1 MNHIHP
7 NSVWLSSTNE
17 KVDQLNDDLYY
28 HRVKD
33 TTVFKYRCVA
43 TYVPNLGNAFPTPDE
58 IQSLHDLPTS
68 VRERRNSFRS
78 YIDLAVGCRV
88 RCMKNLGT
96 QIGVFNGAIGTV
108 VGFCFEK
115 EREQVSIPLV
125 KDLRNHSNR
134 EIPVILV
141 QMDQVLLCGTDIL
154 PFAAEIDE
162 DHPLKTNGK
171 IFYRKQLPLEL
182 SHASTVH
189 KYQGLTAQHDV
200 VVDPCRNPF
209 AMGLEYVALSR
220 TRSLQKLHLISPV
233 HEKHFA
239 SKKFSK
245 CLQMIH
251 DEYKRLSLLAPLVT
265 DND

>member
-1 MNHIHP
+1 
-7 NSVWLSSTNE
+7 
-17 KVDQLNDDLYY
+17 
-28 HRVKD
+28 
-33 TTVFKYRCVA
+33 
-43 TYVPNLGNAFPTPDE
+43 
-58 IQSLHDLPTS
+58 
-68 VRERRNSFRS
+68 
-78 YIDLAVGCRV
+78 
-88 RCMKNLGT
+88 MKNLGT

-125 KDLRNHSNR
+125 KDLRHHSNR

-141 QMDQVLLCGTDIL
+141 RMDQVTVCETDIL

-162 DHPLKTNGK
+162 EHPLKTNGK

-200 VVDPCRNPF
+200 VIDPCRNPF

-220 TRSLQKLHLISPV
+220 TRSLEKLHLIAPV

-245 CLQMIH
+245 SLQMIH

-265 DND
+265 DNN

>member
-1 MNHIHP
+1 
-7 NSVWLSSTNE
+7 
-17 KVDQLNDDLYY
+17 
-28 HRVKD
+28 
-33 TTVFKYRCVA
+33 
-43 TYVPNLGNAFPTPDE
+43 
-58 IQSLHDLPTS
+58 
-68 VRERRNSFRS
+68 
-78 YIDLAVGCRV
+78 
-88 RCMKNLGT
+88 
-96 QIGVFNGAIGTV
+96 
-108 VGFCFEK
+108 
-115 EREQVSIPLV
+115 
-125 KDLRNHSNR
+125 
-134 EIPVILV
+134 
-141 QMDQVLLCGTDIL
+141 MDQVSVCGTDIL

-171 IFYRKQLPLEL
+171 IFFRKQLPLEL

-220 TRSLQKLHLISPV
+220 TRSLQKLHLIAPV

-245 CLQMIH
+245 CFQMIH
-251 DEYKRLSLLAPLVT
+251 DEYKRLRLLVPLVT